1 VIAVALAVLAA
12 LYFFTAAS
20 HTLLFW
26 AAFVLTRPLGATIA
40 NSFDKPL
47 AQGGLAVSD
56 LSASAVL
63 TILMVICIL
72 VLPQRAGKHPG
83 QPVQIS

>member
-1 VIAVALAVLAA
+1 VIAIALACIAA
-12 LYFFTAAS
+12 LYFFTKAS

-56 LSASAVL
+56 LSASIAL

-72 VLPQRAGKHPG
+72 ILPQRAGRHPG
-83 QPVQIS
+83 QQVQTS